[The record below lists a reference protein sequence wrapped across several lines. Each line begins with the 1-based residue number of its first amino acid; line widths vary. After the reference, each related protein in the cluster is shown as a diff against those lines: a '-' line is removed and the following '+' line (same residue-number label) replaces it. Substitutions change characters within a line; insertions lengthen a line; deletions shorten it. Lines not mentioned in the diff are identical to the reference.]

1 MHIRDIQAAI
11 TDAVDSVD
19 EFLMKVCALDERVE
33 MHQRLNGVFK
43 AMIHL
48 VDEFSHSLLTT
59 DERTVTL
66 VDEFSHSLLTTDE
79 RTVTA
84 NRTRSLNIPHQ
95 ASFCIFELH
104 YQLTKA
110 STIGYCVGVKTG
122 RLHAR
127 VENAGADCRGRKCM
141 INPNGWPT

>member
-59 DERTVTL
+59 NERTVTPCGRVQPL
-66 VDEFSHSLLTTDE
+66 SPDNRRTNCHSEQNKITQHTSSSIVLYLRAPLPTYQGLNYRLL
-79 RTVTA
+79 
-84 NRTRSLNIPHQ
+84 
-95 ASFCIFELH
+95 CW
-104 YQLTKA
+104 
-110 STIGYCVGVKTG
+110 C
-122 RLHAR
+122 
-127 VENAGADCRGRKCM
+127 
-141 INPNGWPT
+141 